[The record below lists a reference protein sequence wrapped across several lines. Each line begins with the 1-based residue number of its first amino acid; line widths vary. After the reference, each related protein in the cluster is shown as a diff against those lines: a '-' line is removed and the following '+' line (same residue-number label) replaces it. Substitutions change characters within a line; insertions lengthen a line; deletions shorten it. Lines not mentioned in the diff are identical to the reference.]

1 MENNKASS
9 ITRLLVSNEIKKHF
23 IIPML
28 QLLESIDENTEMS
41 DEEFKKYRKLILDH
55 GNDTIRKV
63 DKHLS
68 NVNMKFGK

>member
-9 ITRLLVSNEIKKHF
+9 MTRMLVSNEIKKHF
-23 IIPML
+23 LIPML
-28 QLLESIDENTEMS
+28 QLLESIDEDVNLSE
-41 DEEFKKYRKLILDH
+41 EEFQKYRKLILDN

-68 NVNMKFGK
+68 NVVMKFGR